1 MLGVYLSD
9 TFSLAANAHMSFHF
23 TCAWIFPLPSQ
34 QATWK
39 QWKKPPDSIASK
51 DMTLLQGKCQLGIIL
66 SHITMP
72 LFFFLVWWTC
82 LYPGWVSHSRSCSG
96 AQHHVKT
103 SLVHAVERVTWNA
116 WPSAA
121 FTASDKDGWVTLR
134 KCKFF
139 VFSHVRLELLRK
151 REKTRQQQTLCR
163 EKFSS
168 FPAELYHFISTTAP
182 QKARLN

>member
-1 MLGVYLSD
+1 MNLSPPQSASNMEAMEEAPWQYSKQRYDIVARKMSTWNYLVSD
-9 TFSLAANAHMSFHF
+9 YNAS
-23 TCAWIFPLPSQ
+23 
-34 QATWK
+34 
-39 QWKKPPDSIASK
+39 
-51 DMTLLQGKCQLGIIL
+51 
-66 SHITMP
+66 
-72 LFFFLVWWTC
+72 FFFLVWWTC